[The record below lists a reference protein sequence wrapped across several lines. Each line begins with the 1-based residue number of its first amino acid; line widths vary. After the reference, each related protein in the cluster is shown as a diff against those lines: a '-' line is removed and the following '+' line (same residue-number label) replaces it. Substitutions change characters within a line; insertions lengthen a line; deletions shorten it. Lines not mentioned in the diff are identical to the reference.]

1 MASKVDTTRKLET
14 SINPQHTNGRL
25 TKGQYRKTLIA
36 NKRLDEEIKRGKD
49 FVMTKKK
56 EQEMV
61 LHPLQKEKEL
71 RTLTDSYM
79 HSQILNDFGIPEE
92 RQKQIREKMEQ
103 DEKLMS
109 LELKNDKWVSEQKY

>member
-1 MASKVDTTRKLET
+1 
-14 SINPQHTNGRL
+14 
-25 TKGQYRKTLIA
+25 
-36 NKRLDEEIKRGKD
+36 
-49 FVMTKKK
+49 VMTKKK

-92 RQKQIREKMEQ
+92 RQKQIREKME
-103 DEKLMS
+103 
-109 LELKNDKWVSEQKY
+109 